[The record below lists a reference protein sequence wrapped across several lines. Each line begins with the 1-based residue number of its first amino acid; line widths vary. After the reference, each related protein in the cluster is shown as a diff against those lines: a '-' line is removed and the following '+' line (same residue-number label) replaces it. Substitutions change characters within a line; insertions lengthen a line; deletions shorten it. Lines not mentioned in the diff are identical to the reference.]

1 MIDFNCVT
9 KRYGSI
15 TAIDGLSMYV
25 SDNGIYC
32 LLGKNGAGKTTLMK
46 MIAGHINAG
55 SGKIV
60 IDGRKASTACQPECV
75 NFVEN
80 NSEQFNMR
88 VEELIETAGALQDG
102 FDLPFAR
109 QMAGRLELNLR
120 KKYRQLSFGMKTMLT
135 TILTLANKSKII
147 LLDEPVLG
155 FDAIMRSQF
164 NTLLH
169 ESYERCP
176 RIIIVSTH
184 LIDEIARITQ
194 RLIIINNGKVLLH
207 TAIEDIDERAYML
220 SGPSNSVT
228 PLLEN
233 LNCIGKDDIGGMTAA
248 YIYDE
253 RIEPPRDVMI
263 DRLSL
268 QDFFVKLVGGSIHNA

>member
-9 KRYGSI
+9 KRYGST
-15 TAIDGLSMYV
+15 TAIDGLSMNV
-25 SDNGIYC
+25 PDNGIYC

-46 MIAGHINAG
+46 LIAGHINASSG
-55 SGKIV
+55 SV
-60 IDGRKASTACQPECV
+60 VVDGRTASTASQPECV
-75 NFVEN
+75 NFVE
-80 NSEQFNMR
+80 SHSGQFNMW
-88 VEELIETAGALQDG
+88 VAELIETANALQDG

-109 QMAGRLELNLR
+109 QMIEHFELNPR
-120 KKYRQLSFGMKTMLT
+120 KKYKQLSFGMKTMLA
-135 TILTLANKSKII
+135 TILTMANKSKII

-155 FDAIMRSQF
+155 FDAIMRDQF

-176 RIIIVSTH
+176 RVIIVSTH

-207 TAIEDIDERAYML
+207 TGIEDIDERAYML
-220 SGPSNSVT
+220 TGPSNAVT
-228 PLLEN
+228 PVLEN
-233 LNCIGKDDIGGMTAA
+233 LNCIGKDVSGGMTAA

-253 RIEPPRDVMI
+253 RIEPPRGVML

-268 QDFFVKLVGGSIHNA
+268 QDFFVKLVGGTHHA